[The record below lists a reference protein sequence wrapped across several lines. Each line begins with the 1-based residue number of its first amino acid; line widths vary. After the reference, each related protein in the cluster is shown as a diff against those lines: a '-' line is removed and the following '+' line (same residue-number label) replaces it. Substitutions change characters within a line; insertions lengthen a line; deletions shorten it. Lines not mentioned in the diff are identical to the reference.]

1 MHCNFKR
8 LFGALLFFVLPHSM
22 FAQSSTQV
30 DFNLNRWNT
39 DSQNIKAVEHLGKP
53 SLYLEGCTALLKDV
67 QFTDGIIEVDVAPTS
82 KRIFAGIVFRAPSHD
97 NLEIIYLRLHKSGL
111 PDAIQYCPRYNGI
124 DGWQFY
130 SGKGFT
136 AEATYSRGEWTH
148 FKIVVEGQKAAVYLN
163 HSQTP
168 VLMVDEMKRDYQGG
182 AIGLWGLNGANFAN
196 FKFTPLDRGTFQAPA
211 KRPAPDGMLSSWEIS
226 KSFIEKDMNPEIY
239 PDSRLQKSFA
249 WEKVSSDA
257 TGLVNLSRFRK
268 KTRVMTSAG
277 LQNGVDVVF
286 AKTVIVSDKNQIK
299 KLSFGYSDKVSIF
312 LNGQILYSANATFQS
327 RDPLFQGIVGL
338 NDHIYLPLKK
348 GSNELMVAVSELFG
362 GWGFLCQLAETK
374 DLARSAIQRAPQK

>member
-1 MHCNFKR
+1 
-8 LFGALLFFVLPHSM
+8 M
-22 FAQSSTQV
+22 FARSSTQV
-30 DFNLNRWNT
+30 DADLNRWNT

-67 QFTDGIIEVDVAPTS
+67 QFKDGIIEVDVAPTT

-97 NLEIIYLRLHKSGL
+97 NLEIIYLRLHKSGM

-136 AEATYSRGEWTH
+136 AEAVYSRSEWTH

-163 HSQTP
+163 NSQTP

-182 AIGLWGLNGANFAN
+182 AIGLWGLNGANFTN
-196 FKFTPLDRGTFQAPA
+196 FKFTPIEKGAFNMPA
-211 KRPAPDGMLSSWEIS
+211 KRPAPDGMISAWEIS
-226 KSFIEKDMNPEIY
+226 KSFVEKDINAETY
-239 PDSRLQKSFA
+239 PDAALQKSFA
-249 WEKVSSDA
+249 WERVSSDA

-268 KTRVMTSAG
+268 KTRVMTSTG

-286 AKTVIVSDKNQIK
+286 AKTVIVSEKNQIK

-312 LNGQILYSANATFQS
+312 LNGQILYAANATFQS

-338 NDHIYLPLKK
+338 NDHLYLPLKK
-348 GSNELMVAVSELFG
+348 GKNELMFAVSELFG

-374 DLARSAIQRAPQK
+374 DLAIGGFQGSPQR